1 MLYARFQTEE
11 STFFCTILCVP
22 PRTVRFEHESST
34 ELVNGSRA
42 TQGEAPMPQP
52 TDAGEKVAGPI
63 FGGSTGTKSAYSI
76 SVVHRRDWHR
86 WYRSAHSR

>member
-52 TDAGEKVAGPI
+52 TDAGEKVAGPHFRGI
-63 FGGSTGTKSAYSI
+63 HRNQVSLFDQRGASAGL
-76 SVVHRRDWHR
+76 
-86 WYRSAHSR
+86 A